1 MEDNLKIEAGKTLAE
16 MRELL
21 DSNPKGFDA
30 ETAQKYERLEADHD
44 AALRAI
50 EARDRLADRETP
62 VVDEEARNL
71 ALGGGETVD
80 LGENTPVDVDPTATA
95 EYARAFDAYLRGE
108 QRADLVKGTSNV
120 GGYLVPQ
127 EFSASI
133 ISSLTAQ
140 SPVLDKARTFTTSSG
155 DKINYPV
162 VTFDTSTAPINAPKL
177 ASAAIAEG
185 GTYSVSNDE
194 FSTVIFDSF
203 KFGAITRASDELL
216 RDSIVPIDALIREQ
230 AVKSLGY
237 QIGTQVAT
245 GSGSSAP
252 QGYNN
257 AATGV
262 TAASTTAVTANELI
276 DMQSTIGVPY
286 RQNAEWLVSDSAL
299 KAYRK
304 LVDSNGR
311 YLLQWDFAVGAPQT
325 MLGRPV
331 TVDPYLPAV
340 AASAKHTVYGDFNAG
355 FGIRRVA
362 GINIKYLQEL
372 YAASGLVGWRLDVA
386 CDSRLLDPAA
396 LSVYKQKAS

>member
-21 DSNPKGFDA
+21 DSNPQGFDA
-30 ETAQKYERLEADHD
+30 ETSEKYARIEADHD
-44 AALRAI
+44 AAVRAL
-50 EARDRLADRETP
+50 EARDRLSAREVP
-62 VVDEEARNL
+62 AVDEEARSL
-71 ALGGGETVD
+71 ALAGGETVD
-80 LGENTPVDVDPTATA
+80 LGETRIDNVDPTST
-95 EYARAFDAYLRGE
+95 EDYKRSFDAYLRGE

-127 EFSASI
+127 EFSSSI
-133 ISSLTAQ
+133 IASLTAQ

-162 VTFDTSTAPINAPKL
+162 VSFDTSTAPINAPKL
-177 ASAAIAEG
+177 ASASIAEG
-185 GTYSVSNDE
+185 GTYSISNDE
-194 FSTVIFDSF
+194 FSTVVFDSF

-257 AATGV
+257 ATAGV
-262 TAASTTAVTANELI
+262 TASSTTAISADDLI
-276 DMQSTIGVPY
+276 SLQHKIGVPY
-286 RQNAEWLVSDSAL
+286 RQNAEFIMSDSAL
-299 KAYRK
+299 KAARTLK
-304 LVDSNGR
+304 DSQNR
-311 YLLQWDFAVGAPQT
+311 YLLQWDYAAGQPAT
-325 MLGRPV
+325 ILGKPV

-340 AASAKHTVYGDFNAG
+340 AAGAKHTVYGDFNAG
-355 FGIRRVA
+355 FGVRRVA

-386 CDSRLLDPAA
+386 VDSRLLDSAA
-396 LSVYKQKAS
+396 LTVYKQAAS